1 MKRAINVLLA
11 GYLLGALAPSSFNTS
26 TSGGLAVE
34 ASPALAF
41 VTGTVRDE
49 RGTPLVGA
57 TVAVLEPRLG
67 GKEIKSARTDT
78 QGRFLAGVTPGAWK
92 VRAMA
97 EGFFPKS
104 TRLVLSRSAKT
115 SYDFQ
120 LKSDDTLVQKRGDSK
135 DYRWI
140 SLSAPRHVLNLR
152 EEAEEEVVD
161 LSNDTA
167 ERKGLLEAQSS
178 FHGIAQFVAVTS
190 SAPTGLQTP
199 DFFGTNFA
207 VSGSLGGNF
216 EMAFIGQRGVGDL
229 APQRLAAVATV
240 RPGAVHQVTAMIG
253 YGQVG
258 LSQVGFSRTRPQEID
273 ADGGPLAWRRTPRT
287 LGAAMRP
294 GQTSP
299 DRMSLDQISVSAT
312 DSWQVFRPLLVIY
325 GFDYSRFVGS
335 VNDSDSVLPRLAV
348 QYSPSSRTRL
358 NAAVTPGAS
367 ERLNSPEGF
376 NSENIQA
383 SFESA
388 PAEVANSDAPILD
401 RSQRFEVGVERSF
414 GAAGERDTS
423 IEASVFY
430 DLISG
435 HGVGILALPLEVSP
449 ENQATFQEMA
459 HQITAM
465 NGAARG
471 VRVML
476 NRRINDHMTAS
487 AGYSFGR
494 GSRLGDAPVSQATP
508 AQLFKGAFFH
518 VATAKLDLDFTEQTG
533 TRVSTVI
540 RLSPPGLVF
549 AIDPFA
555 GRMSVYDPNINV
567 YVTQELPSFGLPM
580 RWEALVDIRNLLNQ
594 ALGVEDGVVQLASM
608 RARRTVRGGLA
619 FRW

>member
-1 MKRAINVLLA
+1 MLV
-11 GYLLGALAPSSFNTS
+11 ALSPSSFNTS

-49 RGTPLVGA
+49 QGTPLVGA
-57 TVAVLEPRLG
+57 TVAVLEPRIG

-78 QGRFLAGVTPGAWK
+78 QGRFLAGVVPGLWK

-97 EGFFPKS
+97 EGFMPKS
-104 TRLVLSRSAKT
+104 TRLVLNRSAKI
-115 SYDFQ
+115 SYDFA
-120 LKSDDTLVQKRGDSK
+120 LKSDNTLVQKRGDSN
-135 DYRWI
+135 DIRWI
-140 SLSAPRHVLNLR
+140 SLSAPRHVLNLH
-152 EEAEEEVVD
+152 EGDEEEIVEP
-161 LSNDTA
+161 SNDAA
-167 ERKGLLEAQSS
+167 ERKGLLATPSS
-178 FHGIAQFVAVTS
+178 FHGMAQFVAVTS
-190 SAPTGLQTP
+190 SAPAGSPAP
-199 DFFGTNFA
+199 DFFGTNIA

-240 RPGAVHQVTAMIG
+240 RPGAVHQITAMIG

-258 LSQVGFSRTRPQEID
+258 LSQVGFSRTRPHEID
-273 ADGGPLAWRRTPRT
+273 ADGGPLAWRRNAQT
-287 LGAAMRP
+287 LGATLRP
-294 GQTSP
+294 GQT
-299 DRMSLDQISVSAT
+299 SLDQISVSAT
-312 DSWQVFRPLLVIY
+312 DSWQVFRPLLLIY

-335 VNDSDSVLPRLAV
+335 VNDRDSVLPRLAI
-348 QYSPSSRTRL
+348 QYSPSSRLRL

-367 ERLNSPEGF
+367 ERLNSLEGF
-376 NSENIQA
+376 SSENIQA

-388 PAEVANSDAPILD
+388 PAEVANSDAPIID
-401 RSQRFEVGVERSF
+401 RSQRFEIGVERSF
-414 GAAGERDTS
+414 GSGVERNTS
-423 IEASVFY
+423 IEASLFY

-435 HGVGILALPLEVSP
+435 HAVGLLALPLEASP
-449 ENQATFQEMA
+449 ETQATLQEVA

-471 VRVML
+471 ARVML
-476 NRRINDHMTAS
+476 NRRFNDHLKAS

-494 GSRLGDAPVSQATP
+494 GSRLGDAPLSQITP
-508 AQLFKGAFFH
+508 AQLFQGGFFQ

-533 TRVSTVI
+533 TRLSTVI
-540 RLSPPGLVF
+540 RLSPSAVVF

-567 YVTQELPSFGLPM
+567 YVTQELPSLGLPM
-580 RWEALVDIRNLLNQ
+580 RWEALVDVRNLLNQ
-594 ALGVEDGVVQLASM
+594 VLGAEDGVSQLASA
-608 RARRTVRGGLA
+608 RARRTLRGGLA

>member
-1 MKRAINVLLA
+1 MKRAINILLA
-11 GYLLGALAPSSFNTS
+11 GCLLGAFAPSSFNTF

-34 ASPALAF
+34 ASPVLAF
-41 VTGTVRDE
+41 ITGTVRDE
-49 RGTPLVGA
+49 KGTPLAGA
-57 TVAVLEPRLG
+57 TVAVLEPRMG
-67 GKEIKSARTDT
+67 GKEVKSARTDT
-78 QGRFLAGVTPGAWK
+78 QGRFLAGVSPGAWMI
-92 VRAMA
+92 RAMA
-97 EGFFPKS
+97 EGFISKS

-120 LKSDDTLVQKRGDSK
+120 LKSDNTLVQKRGDR
-135 DYRWI
+135 DNYRWI
-140 SLSAPRHVLNLR
+140 SLSVPHPVQNLN

-167 ERKGLLEAQSS
+167 QPKGALATQSS

-190 SAPTGLQTP
+190 SAPAGLP
-199 DFFGTNFA
+199 APEFFGTNFA

-229 APQRLAAVATV
+229 APQRLAAVASV
-240 RPGAVHQVTAMIG
+240 RPGEVHQITAMIG

-258 LSQVGFSRTRPQEID
+258 LSQVGLSRTRAQEID
-273 ADGGPLAWRRTPRT
+273 ADGAPLAWRRNART
-287 LGAAMRP
+287 LGAALRP

-299 DRMSLDQISVSAT
+299 GRISLDQISVSAT

-401 RSQRFEVGVERSF
+401 RSQRFEAGVERSF
-414 GAAGERDTS
+414 GGAGERNTS

-435 HGVGILALPLEVSP
+435 HGVGLLALPLEASP
-449 ENQATFQEMA
+449 ENQAAFQQVV
-459 HQITAM
+459 HQVTAM

-471 VRVML
+471 FRVML
-476 NRRINDHMTAS
+476 NHRINDHLTAS

-494 GSRLGDAPVSQATP
+494 GSRLDDAPVSQATP
-508 AQLFKGAFFH
+508 AGLFRGGFFH

-533 TRVSTVI
+533 TMVSTVI
-540 RLSPPGLVF
+540 RLSPSAVVS

-555 GRMSVYDPNINV
+555 GRISVYDPNINI
-567 YVTQELPSFGLPM
+567 YVTQQLPSFGLPL
-580 RWEALVDIRNLLNQ
+580 RWEALVDIRNLFDQ
-594 ALGVEDGVVQLASM
+594 AISL
-608 RARRTVRGGLA
+608 
-619 FRW
+619 